1 MFANSRPVT
10 SRQDAPHA
18 DLQTVLARH
27 FAHPFQKPV
36 SAYNRDAFLHAMR
49 AWQAWNPNN
58 PNAPLILDAGCGVG
72 WSSVHLARAHPDC
85 FVMGVDQSAHRLA
98 RDKSGLG
105 TLPANLV
112 FIRANLVD
120 FWRELAEVV
129 NAAGVTLCKHYLLYP
144 NPWPKPAHLLRR
156 WHAHPVFP
164 TILQLGGVLE
174 CRSNWKIY
182 VDELAQALSYAGG
195 NPEVQPYVPSG
206 EYLTPFERKYS
217 ESGQR
222 LWVLRYQGAGVR

>member
-10 SRQDAPHA
+10 SRQDAPHP

-36 SAYNRDAFLHAMR
+36 SAYNHAAFVRAMR
-49 AWQAWNPNN
+49 AWQDWNPH
-58 PNAPLILDAGCGVG
+58 APLILDAGCGVG
-72 WSSVHLARAHPDC
+72 WSTVHLARAHPDC

-98 RDKSGLG
+98 RDKSELG

-112 FIRANLVD
+112 FTRANLVD
-120 FWRELAEVV
+120 FWRELA
-129 NAAGVTLCKHYLLYP
+129 AAGVTLFRHYLLYP

-164 TILQLGGVLE
+164 TILQLGGTLE

-182 VDELAQALSYAGG
+182 VDELGEALRYASG
-195 NPEVQPYVPSG
+195 NPDVQPCPYTPEG

-222 LWVLRYQGAGVR
+222 LWVIRYQMAGVR

>member
-10 SRQDAPHA
+10 SRQDAPHP
-18 DLQTVLARH
+18 DLQAVLARH

-36 SAYNRDAFLHAMR
+36 SAYNHDAFAHAMR
-49 AWQAWNPNN
+49 AWQAWNAH
-58 PNAPLILDAGCGVG
+58 APLILDAGCGVG
-72 WSSVHLARAHPDC
+72 WSTVRLARAHPDC

-98 RDKSGLG
+98 RDKSELG
-105 TLPANLV
+105 TVPDNLV

-120 FWRELAEVV
+120 FWRLLAD
-129 NAAGVTLCKHYLLYP
+129 AKHTGVTLFRHYWLYP

-164 TILQLGGVLE
+164 TILQLGGELE

-182 VDELAQALSYAGG
+182 VDELADALRYAGEH
-195 NPEVQPYVPSG
+195 PDVLPYDPKG

-217 ESGQR
+217 ESGQN
-222 LWVLRYQGAGVR
+222 LWVVRCSGIR

>member
-10 SRQDAPHA
+10 SRQSAPHP
-18 DLQTVLARH
+18 DLEAVLTRH
-27 FAHPFQKPV
+27 FGHSFQKPI
-36 SAYNRDAFLHAMR
+36 SAYNHAAFVR
-49 AWQAWNPNN
+49 ATEVWREWNPR
-58 PNAPLILDAGCGVG
+58 APLILDAGCGVG
-72 WSSVHLARAHPDC
+72 WSTARLARAHPDC

-98 RDKSGLG
+98 RARAQPG

-120 FWRELAEVV
+120 FWRELAD
-129 NAAGVTLCKHYLLYP
+129 AGITLSRHYLLYP
-144 NPWPKPAHLLRR
+144 NPWPKPAHLRRR

-164 TILQLGGVLE
+164 TLLQLGGVLE

-182 VDELAQALSYAGG
+182 IDELALALRYAGCHPDVRSYA
-195 NPEVQPYVPSG
+195 PEG

-217 ESGQR
+217 ESGQS
-222 LWVLRYQGAGVR
+222 LWVCRMSGDRRLRTEDG